1 MASKPRSTIII
12 NGIDVSRIYPDI
24 VLPTYKDVPT
34 VEDASELISVATEI
48 LDQLDIEFEYAEV
61 SPDLKVVMLSGLKDA
76 EPIEDEYNGFI
87 DPDE

>member
-1 MASKPRSTIII
+1 MI
-12 NGIDVSRIYPDI
+12 NEVDGSRRYPDI
-24 VLPTYKDVPT
+24 VLPTYKDTPT

-61 SPDLKVVMLSGLKDA
+61 SPDLKVVLLSGLKDA
-76 EPIEDEYNGFI
+76 EPIEDDEYNGFI

>member
-1 MASKPRSTIII
+1 MI

-24 VLPTYKDVPT
+24 VLPTYKESPT
-34 VEDASELISVATEI
+34 IEDASELISVSTEI

-61 SPDLKVVMLSGLKDA
+61 SPDFRVVMLSGLKDA
-76 EPIEDEYNGFI
+76 EPIEDCYF